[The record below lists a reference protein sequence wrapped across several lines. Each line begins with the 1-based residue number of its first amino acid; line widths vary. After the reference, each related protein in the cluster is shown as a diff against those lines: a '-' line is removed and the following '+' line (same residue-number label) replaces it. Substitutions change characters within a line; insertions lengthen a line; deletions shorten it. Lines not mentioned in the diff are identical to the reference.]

1 MDATIKIFNDMVAAF
16 LAAIQNGGGRLAG
29 AGFALL
35 GVLFIISYCRQ
46 FGAQLATGVGSLGD
60 ALGRPLLFIISGG
73 LYLYVLQNL
82 IPMTNA
88 LLDAAVTW
96 GMELSGVTTTRDL
109 MRSPGAIIQ
118 MGLDVAR
125 PIASFDTTW
134 QAIKTTIGLV
144 GRPDNLIIFWLILVI
159 FIATAVHFGML
170 LIEFALSVSLS
181 YVLLPWGIWQASES
195 IGFFAIGWVSGCAV
209 RALVSCAILGV
220 ALPLFD
226 VFLVEPTGPGF
237 FHIGETVGR
246 VVCTVF
252 FGAIALAVPRSV
264 ANWAS
269 RAGLAMTGSTVAAG
283 AMTFARWGM
292 LGHHVVRGFSQLV
305 GR

>member
-1 MDATIKIFNDMVAAF
+1 MEATITIFNDMVGTF
-16 LAAIQNGGGRLAG
+16 LAAIQTGGGRLAG
-29 AGFALL
+29 YGFALL

-46 FGAQLATGVGSLGD
+46 FGAQLATGVGNLGD
-60 ALGRPLLFIISGG
+60 ALGRPLLFILSGG

-96 GMELSGVTTTRDL
+96 GIELSGAPATRDL

-134 QAIKTTIGLV
+134 QAMKTTIGLM
-144 GRPDNLIIFWLILVI
+144 GRPDNLIIFWLILVV
-159 FIATAVHFGML
+159 FTATAVHFGML
-170 LIEFALSVSLS
+170 LIQFALSVSLS
-181 YVLLPWGIWQASES
+181 YVLLPWGIWQVSQS
-195 IGFFAIGWVSGCAV
+195 LGFFAIGWVSGCAV
-209 RALVSCAILGV
+209 RASVSCAILGV
-220 ALPLFD
+220 ALPLFER
-226 VFLVEPTGPGF
+226 FLVEPTGF
-237 FHIGETVGR
+237 FHIGETVAR
-246 VVCTVF
+246 VISTVF

-292 LGHHVVRGFSQLV
+292 LGHGVVRGFSQLV

>member
-1 MDATIKIFNDMVAAF
+1 METVITIFNDMVATF
-16 LAAIQNGGGRLAG
+16 LATIQAGGGRLAG

-46 FGAQLATGVGSLGD
+46 FGAQLATGVGNLGD

-82 IPMTNA
+82 VPMSNA
-88 LLDAAVTW
+88 LLDAAITW
-96 GMELSGVTTTRDL
+96 GMELSGASTPQALT
-109 MRSPGAIIQ
+109 RSPGAIIQ

-134 QAIKTTIGLV
+134 QAIKTTIGMM
-144 GRPDNLIIFWLILVI
+144 GRPDNLAIFWLILIV

-181 YVLLPWGIWQASES
+181 YVLLPWGIWQDSQS

-209 RALVSCAILGV
+209 RALVSCAIMGV
-220 ALPLFD
+220 ALPLFNQ
-226 VFLVEPTGPGF
+226 FLVEPTGW
-237 FHIGETVGR
+237 FHIGETVAR
-246 VVCTVF
+246 VVSTIF

-292 LGHHVVRGFSQLV
+292 MGHHVVRGFSQLV

>member
-1 MDATIKIFNDMVAAF
+1 MDAMITIFNDMVATF
-16 LAAIQNGGGRLAG
+16 LATIQTGGGRLAG
-29 AGFALL
+29 YGFALL
-35 GVLFIISYCRQ
+35 GVLFVMSYCRQ

-96 GMELSGVTTTRDL
+96 GIELSGVSTTRDL
-109 MRSPGAIIQ
+109 MRSPGAILQ

-144 GRPDNLIIFWLILVI
+144 GRPDNLIIFWMILGV
-159 FIATAVHFGML
+159 FMATAVHFGML

-195 IGFFAIGWVSGCAV
+195 IGFFAVGWVSGCAV
-209 RALVSCAILGV
+209 RALVSCAIIGV
-220 ALPLFD
+220 ALPLFQ
-226 VFLVEPTGPGF
+226 VFLVEPTGF

-246 VVCTVF
+246 VVATVF

-292 LGHHVVRGFSQLV
+292 MSHHVMRGFSQLV

>member
-1 MDATIKIFNDMVAAF
+1 MDTTIQIFNTMVATM
-16 LAAIQNGGGRLAG
+16 LAAIQTGGGRLAG

-82 IPMTNA
+82 IPMSNA

-96 GMELSGVTTTRDL
+96 GMELSGVSTTRDL

-134 QAIKTTIGLV
+134 QAIKTTVSLM
-144 GRPDNLIIFWLILVI
+144 GRPDNLLIFWLILVL
-159 FIATAVHFGML
+159 FIATAVHFGIL
-170 LIEFALSVSLS
+170 LIEFALSVALS

-209 RALVSCAILGV
+209 RALVSCAILGL
-220 ALPLFD
+220 ALPLFE
-226 VFLVEPTGPGF
+226 VFLVEPTGWF
-237 FHIGETVGR
+237 TIGDTVAR
-246 VVCTVF
+246 VISTIF

-292 LGHHVVRGFSQLV
+292 MGHHVVRGFSQLV